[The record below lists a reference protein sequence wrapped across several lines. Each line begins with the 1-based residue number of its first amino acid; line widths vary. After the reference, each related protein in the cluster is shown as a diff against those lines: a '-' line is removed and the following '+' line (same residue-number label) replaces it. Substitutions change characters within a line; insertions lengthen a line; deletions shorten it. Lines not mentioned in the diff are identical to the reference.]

1 MVAMVTGL
9 HEIVFFPMIYQSEA
23 SFIERIAQWGCW
35 DEAAGLFDRLDGLPP
50 DPFCQL
56 DGISRQDIVRYGEN
70 VFYHPFVQRF
80 LYGHGDNQTPVR
92 VWQRKNGPARLRLR
106 LMEKDE
112 GSCWQRDAVAD
123 FQVCRTS
130 LYWFNLDEGANEA
143 TATPQERFG
152 IAILALEI
160 AKTDQP
166 MAVQYAQELL
176 DRFRR
181 IYPPYFSKGRG
192 GRIPYEI
199 EWQDAYSQHCHN
211 APPSRTDDRRC
222 LDWVKKHHNTRVSYP
237 VLEHWRWLLANV
249 WEDAE
254 SIKAME
260 GLTIMEDERLPLM
273 AWIAC
278 DDPRALTRQDFVR
291 LCFADE
297 GGRSD
302 AYPYAPNFL
311 ADFDANHCYDRYW
324 VEQPAGGHDW
334 MSTRF
339 MTSGYAFVTVG
350 NNDPH
355 FYADGTSGLL
365 SHFRNHY
372 FLMGLILHFQKTA
385 LLAFSDRLSG
395 NVTQLAAAK
404 QSGQQGAKDIRRSL
418 LHFTSRY
425 WFPDL
430 TSQLQGQELHDL
442 WRHKLRLTSLYEQ
455 VMGEARELNEWL
467 DMENEQ
473 QLAQTTA
480 RLTTVATLGLAASL
494 AVATLGSDIAVLP
507 STGTGLVDS
516 LVNATLVFA
525 GWFGLTWMVVKHSR
539 KIHLLFEKL
548 ASGKK
553 TRQLSRCQD

>member
-23 SFIERIAQWGCW
+23 SFLERIKQWGCW
-35 DEAAGLFDRLDGLPP
+35 EEEKGLFDRRDGLPP
-50 DPFCQL
+50 DPYCEV
-56 DGISRQDIVRYGEN
+56 DGIARQDIVRFGEN

-80 LYGHGDNQTPVR
+80 LYGHGDKQTPVR

-106 LMEKDE
+106 LMDKDQW
-112 GSCWQRDAVAD
+112 SCWQRDAATD

-130 LYWFNLDEGANEA
+130 LYWFNLDEGASEA
-143 TATPQERFG
+143 SATPQERFG

-181 IYPPYFSKGRG
+181 IYPPYFEKGHG
-192 GRIPYEI
+192 GRIPYEV
-199 EWQDAYSQHCHN
+199 EWQDAYAQPCHK
-211 APPSRTDDRRC
+211 APPSRTDGRRC
-222 LDWVKKHHNTRVSYP
+222 LDWVKTYHNTRVSYP

-249 WEDAE
+249 WEEAE
-254 SIKAME
+254 STKAME

-273 AWIAC
+273 AWVAC
-278 DDPRALTRQDFVR
+278 DDPRGITRQDFVR
-291 LCFADE
+291 LCFADD
-297 GGRSD
+297 GGRTD
-302 AYPYAPNFL
+302 AYPYAPVFL
-311 ADFDANHCYDRYW
+311 DTFEADHCYDRYW
-324 VEQPAGGHDW
+324 VERPDGVHDW
-334 MSTRF
+334 MNTRF

-350 NNDPH
+350 KNDPG

-385 LLAFSDRLSG
+385 LLAFSDRLSE
-395 NVTQLAAAK
+395 NITRLADDKQRGQKEAK
-404 QSGQQGAKDIRRSL
+404 RIRRDL

-425 WFPDL
+425 WFTDM

-442 WRHKLRLTSLYEQ
+442 WQQQLRLPTLYEQ

-473 QLAQTTA
+473 QLSSTMA

-494 AVATLGSDIAVLP
+494 ALATLGLSADVWWKSIAIFP
-507 STGTGLVDS
+507 TSKIGLLD
-516 LVNATLVFA
+516 LLTNAAIVFA
-525 GWFGLTWMVVKHSR
+525 AWVVLTGVVVWCSRNIHRGLEW
-539 KIHLLFEKL
+539 L
-548 ASGKK
+548 SG
-553 TRQLSRCQD
+553 RGD